1 MALSLIL
8 LSYMSKREQSDLTVL
23 LGATLV
29 QESIR
34 KHIGASVKC
43 FSQSCS
49 VVHSLIFRNTDEFL
63 KGFHMSESILSLAP
77 SMSCLPRP
85 GRLFCCLPLQI
96 YDGQCKV
103 SRRQMN

>member
-1 MALSLIL
+1 MSIGKIVALSLIL
-8 LSYMSKREQSDLTVL
+8 LSFMGKREQSDLIVL

-49 VVHSLIFRNTDEFL
+49 VVQEHRRVSKRFSYVRVHPKSGSLHVL
-63 KGFHMSESILSLAP
+63 LAQTWQGY
-77 SMSCLPRP
+77 L
-85 GRLFCCLPLQI
+85 LFPITNL
-96 YDGQCKV
+96 
-103 SRRQMN
+103 